1 MRFLLFTLSFSLIL
15 NLQVNCQNQKVVDS
29 LLHQFS
35 LNQPDSVAMRIL
47 VKLWDQYVDTDFEES
62 LKYAQQIIE
71 LGEQKS
77 DANIIAAGYM
87 RISISYGYIGEIE
100 KSMENNIEAYSIYES
115 NRDTLMMAVI
125 QMNIGVDLTDTGKY
139 QQALDYLDQAEFNF
153 GRSAD
158 TLGIGET
165 LDCKCRVRFMQGY
178 YQLAIKDALA
188 AIKIFET
195 RGNSYHHYNTT
206 PRLASI
212 YEALGDTLRSS
223 ELYEETINY
232 WEKVGNKRR
241 RLQVMVELAELYVNH
256 GFNLQKSRQLLNQAM
271 PGLLELNDKFTITI
285 VYAALGNLEL
295 KFNNLNQAR
304 KNIISGLEVAREAK
318 NQKMIALLTIRLGET
333 YALTGNLSQAIQF
346 TRQGLEAA
354 VEIGTLEEQSLAYKV
369 LSEYYQ
375 SADLFQDA
383 LLVYQS
389 HIKIQDSLYNLKKRR
404 EIEELNIIYETE
416 KKEASIALQQKE
428 IQTLNQAARIDNL
441 RKRLYAGGMFTF
453 VAASILLVFGFRQ
466 RLRRIRSERQKKEQ
480 MLQQELDFKRK
491 ELASQTLHLVQKNT
505 FLLDLKVNLEQ
516 IKKSPEL
523 FNKEFRRIMMLLKQ
537 ENTSDQD
544 WDIFKSYF
552 SEVHNN
558 FDQKLMKIYPD
569 ITEKELR
576 LASFI
581 KMKLS
586 TKEIAAMLNV
596 LSESVL
602 TSKYRLKKKLQLDK
616 EKDLYQFLNAL

>member
-1 MRFLLFTLSFSLIL
+1 M
-15 NLQVNCQNQKVVDS
+15 
-29 LLHQFS
+29 
-35 LNQPDSVAMRIL
+35 
-47 VKLWDQYVDTDFEES
+47 
-62 LKYAQQIIE
+62 
-71 LGEQKS
+71 
-77 DANIIAAGYM
+77 
-87 RISISYGYIGEIE
+87 
-100 KSMENNIEAYSIYES
+100 
-115 NRDTLMMAVI
+115 
-125 QMNIGVDLTDTGKY
+125 
-139 QQALDYLDQAEFNF
+139 
-153 GRSAD
+153 
-158 TLGIGET
+158 
-165 LDCKCRVRFMQGY
+165 
-178 YQLAIKDALA
+178 
-188 AIKIFET
+188 
-195 RGNSYHHYNTT
+195 
-206 PRLASI
+206 
-212 YEALGDTLRSS
+212 
-223 ELYEETINY
+223 
-232 WEKVGNKRR
+232 
-241 RLQVMVELAELYVNH
+241 
-256 GFNLQKSRQLLNQAM
+256 
-271 PGLLELNDKFTITI
+271 
-285 VYAALGNLEL
+285 
-295 KFNNLNQAR
+295 
-304 KNIISGLEVAREAK
+304 
-318 NQKMIALLTIRLGET
+318 
-333 YALTGNLSQAIQF
+333 
-346 TRQGLEAA
+346 
-354 VEIGTLEEQSLAYKV
+354 
-369 LSEYYQ
+369 
-375 SADLFQDA
+375 
-383 LLVYQS
+383 
-389 HIKIQDSLYNLKKRR
+389 
-404 EIEELNIIYETE
+404 NIIYETE

-428 IQTLNQAARIDNL
+428 IQTLSQAARIDNL

-505 FLLDLKVNLEQ
+505 FLLDLKENLEQ